1 MRKAAAAACL
11 FSAPMLPRI
20 KLPPSLALLALI
32 ALAYVLPGLVN
43 HAPWKSFDAVTVEVV
58 HGMSLSGD
66 WLVPRVAG
74 RPWLADPP
82 LYYWVGLAFAKL
94 FGGVLPFHDAV
105 RLASGA
111 FVLGALWFLSLA
123 AREAAVP
130 EERRAASASAA
141 LVLIGSIGL
150 MVHAHEA
157 VTDLAA
163 LAASAAAFAFLART
177 SRLPLVAGAGF
188 GAALGAAFLATGP
201 AAPVALGAAALLA
214 HLVCDAWRTRRGLLF
229 LGAAAL
235 VFAPIAASW
244 PLALEH
250 RSPAMLATWW
260 SGEITPEGGFWDNLQ
275 YFLGIA
281 GWFAWPG
288 WPLALWGLWAR
299 RWRWREPHVFVP
311 LAALLF
317 SLAAVAYLGPPQD
330 VNAIALLPPLALLS
344 ALGIE
349 TLRRG
354 AANALDWFGVMTF
367 AVFAG
372 LVWLG
377 YVAMMLGVPPRIAH
391 NFAKLAPGFEA
402 HFAALPF
409 AVALALTLGWLYL
422 VLATAPAPTR
432 SVTRW
437 AAGVALLWG
446 TFATLWLPWVDY
458 QKSYRSV
465 ALELK
470 ARLPARAGCIE
481 ARELGVPQQ
490 AALSYHAGI
499 RTQPYRAA
507 HPNACRLLLVAGS
520 PDHESHA
527 PGAGW
532 KKIADV
538 GRPGDRNERFR
549 LYRRLR

>member
-1 MRKAAAAACL
+1 MQKAAPAAFL

-20 KLPPSLALLALI
+20 KLPPSQALLALI
-32 ALAYVLPGLVN
+32 ALAYVLPGLVD
-43 HAPWKSFDAVTVEVV
+43 HAPWKSFDAVTIEVV
-58 HGMSLSGD
+58 HQMSLSGD

-82 LYYWVGLAFAKL
+82 LYYWLGLAFAKL
-94 FGGVLPFHDAV
+94 FGAVLPFYDAV

-111 FVLGALWFLSLA
+111 LVLGALWALRLA
-123 AREAAVP
+123 AREASAP
-130 EERRAASASAA
+130 EERAAAGASAA
-141 LVLIGSIGL
+141 LVLIGSVGL

-157 VTDLAA
+157 VTDLAT
-163 LAASAAAFAFLART
+163 LAASAAAFAFLARAG
-177 SRLPLVAGAGF
+177 RLPIASGIGF
-188 GAALGAAFLATGP
+188 GAALGAAFLSTGP
-201 AAPVALGAAALLA
+201 AAPAALGAAALLA

-229 LGAAAL
+229 LAATVL
-235 VFAPIAASW
+235 VFVPIAASW
-244 PLALEH
+244 PLALGH
-250 RSPAMLATWW
+250 HSAGMLAEWW
-260 SGEITPEGGFWDNLQ
+260 SGQVTPEGGFWSNLE

-288 WPLALWGLWAR
+288 WALALWGLWAR
-299 RWRWREPHVFVP
+299 RWRWREPQVFVP
-311 LAALLF
+311 LAAFVF
-317 SLAAVAYLGPPQD
+317 SLAAIAYLGPPQD
-330 VNAIALLPPLALLS
+330 INAIALLSPLALLS
-344 ALGIE
+344 AQGIG

-367 AVFAG
+367 AFFAG

-391 NFAKLAPGFEA
+391 NFAKLAPGFEPR
-402 HFAALPF
+402 FAVLPF
-409 AVALALTLGWLYL
+409 GVALALSLGWLVL
-422 VLATAPAPTR
+422 VIFTAPSPTR

-437 AAGVALLWG
+437 AAGATLLWG

-465 ALELK
+465 ALALK
-470 ARLPARAGCIE
+470 AKLPAGAGCIE
-481 ARELGVPQQ
+481 ARDLGVPQR

-499 RTQPYRAA
+499 RTQPYRASD
-507 HPNACRLLLVAGS
+507 PDACRLLLVVGS
-520 PDHESHA
+520 PDREAHA

-532 KKIADV
+532 RKIADV

-549 LYRRLR
+549 LYERLR